1 MSRFVYFVFVLFF
14 LSIHTSIYANE
25 NKMGSPKLMENQS
38 RFEQLELFNKV
49 LHLVETQYYRP
60 VSTQKLIEGAL
71 KGMMETLDPHSTFL
85 SKDTFEKMQ
94 NDTSGEFGG
103 LGLEVTQK
111 DGVVYI
117 VTPIDDTP
125 AFRAGIRSKDK
136 IVEINRE
143 PIVGMGLDQVIE
155 KMRGKIGE
163 KIQLG
168 IIREGV
174 EGIKNYL
181 LKREII
187 KVKPVKWEL
196 LQDKFA
202 YIRLTQF
209 QKRSAESIEEALL
222 SMKRKSGKSGFSGI
236 ILDLRSNPGGL
247 LDQAVD
253 VSSLFLKEGIVVTTE
268 ARDPQNK
275 DIRYVKKSGFKD
287 LKTPMVV
294 LINGASASASEIV
307 AGALQDY
314 GRAVIMGTLSFGK
327 GSVQTVAQLDK
338 QTGVKLTI
346 AQYMTPK
353 NRKIQ
358 AIGITPDIHIE
369 EMNQRDFEKGMR
381 EDRYIR
387 EKDLK
392 GHLTSTIET
401 TDEKAMREENERKER
416 AKKVEDME
424 NRRISKKEV
433 QKEVEEEIFK
443 TYEASSDY
451 QVIQAIKY
459 LKGFKFFEAS
469 AKTTN

>member
-1 MSRFVYFVFVLFF
+1 MSRFVALAVLLSF
-14 LSIHTSIYANE
+14 LSSGLFARDEKLST
-25 NKMGSPKLMENQS
+25 PKLSENRS

-49 LHLVETQYYRP
+49 MHLVETQYYRP
-60 VSTQKLIEGAL
+60 VSTEKLIEGAL
-71 KGMMETLDPHSTFL
+71 KGMMETLDPHSAFL
-85 SKDTFEKMQ
+85 SKDFFEKMQ
-94 NDTSGEFGG
+94 NDTAGEFGG

-111 DGVVYI
+111 DGIIYI

-125 AFRAGIRSKDK
+125 AYRAGIKSKDK
-136 IVEINRE
+136 IVEINHE
-143 PIVGMGLDQVIE
+143 PIVGMTLDQVIE

-163 KIQLG
+163 KIHLG
-168 IIREGV
+168 IFREGADSL
-174 EGIKNYL
+174 KHYS
-181 LKREII
+181 LKRELI
-187 KVKPVKWEL
+187 KVRPVKAEL
-196 LQDKFA
+196 IQDKFA

-209 QKRSAESIEEALL
+209 QKRSAESIEDSLK
-222 SMKRKSGKSGFSGI
+222 SMKKKMKDAPFSGI

-275 DIRYVKKSGFKD
+275 DIRYVKKIGYKD

-314 GRAVIMGTLSFGK
+314 GRAIIMGSLSFGK

-338 QTGVKLTI
+338 NTGVKLTI

-358 AIGITPDIHIE
+358 AIGIEPDVKIE
-369 EMNQRDFEKGMR
+369 EISQNDFEKGLK

-401 TDEKAMREENERKER
+401 AEEKNQRELAERKER
-416 AKKVEDME
+416 AQRIKDME
-424 NRRISKKEV
+424 SKQSLVNKENKKEGMDDL
-433 QKEVEEEIFK
+433 FK
-443 TYEASSDY
+443 SYEPSQDY
-451 QVIQAIKY
+451 QVLQAVRY
-459 LKGFKFFEAS
+459 LQGLKVFESSVKA
-469 AKTTN
+469 TN